1 MMTKLLL
8 PLASSLLL
16 PLSGLHAAVIGVDW
30 GSSGTVTSNQSL
42 NLPGSTDYDTTRVWQ
57 QTGSTPITPSSG
69 YTGQPFYGI
78 IQYNNGTTA
87 GNLNS
92 AIVMNRPAG
101 ARDRFYLQSPA
112 GGTGTKSLS
121 GLVYVKKDDFMN
133 GLNGAAPLRF
143 DEESSMSITI
153 SNFTVGAGSAT
164 RVVRLAVLN
173 DGQWYVSNSYRSSV
187 TTFTVSDLLSQKWAL
202 YPGDTAPLAG
212 TSYNEADYTVYGS
225 ELQNIEAVGVYF
237 LNQNAT
243 PTDARDFSFDQFQVS
258 FAAPIPE
265 PSTVAL
271 LGVAALGAGLL
282 RSRIAR

>member
-30 GSSGTVTSNQSL
+30 GSSGTVTSDQQL
-42 NLPGSTDYDTTRVWQ
+42 NLPGFTDYDTTRVWQ
-57 QTGSTPITPSSG
+57 QVGSTALTPASG
-69 YTGQPFYGI
+69 YTGLPFYGI
-78 IQYNNGTTA
+78 IQYSNGTSA
-87 GNLNS
+87 GNLGS
-92 AIVMNRPAG
+92 AIIMNRPAG
-101 ARDRFYLQSPA
+101 VRDRFYLQGVA
-112 GGTGTKSLS
+112 GGTGAKSLS

-143 DEESSMSITI
+143 DEESTMSITI
-153 SNFTVGAGSAT
+153 SNFTAGAGSAT

-173 DGQWYVSNSYRSSV
+173 DGQWYVSNSYRSST
-187 TTFTVSDLLSQKWAL
+187 TTFTVTDLLTQKWAL

-212 TSYNEADYTVYGS
+212 TSYNEADYTVYGN
-225 ELQNIEAVGVYF
+225 ELHNIEAVGVYF

-243 PTDARDFSFDQFQVS
+243 ATDARDFSFDQFQVS

-271 LGVAALGAGLL
+271 LGVAVLGAGLL
-282 RSRIAR
+282 KSRIVK